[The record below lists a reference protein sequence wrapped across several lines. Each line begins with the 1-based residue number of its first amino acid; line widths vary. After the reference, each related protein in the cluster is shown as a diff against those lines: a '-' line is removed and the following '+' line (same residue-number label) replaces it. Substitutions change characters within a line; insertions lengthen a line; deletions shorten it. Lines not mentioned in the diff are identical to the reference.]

1 MVRCEGLPTR
11 FVKKMPD
18 LAAQNLNGFGLA
30 GEHKNNLAN
39 AIPSKVV
46 AGRGC
51 EVPHRHLTTLQLQD
65 LDVPAPDEGRPALC

>member
-1 MVRCEGLPTR
+1 MRCEGHLTCEGSDL
-11 FVKKMPD
+11 PD

-46 AGRGC
+46 AGRGR
-51 EVPHRHLTTLQLQD
+51 EVPHRHLTILQLQD
-65 LDVPAPDEGRPALC
+65 LNFTASDEGRTAPR